1 MEYFAWPM
9 AAIAF
14 LDFCCTVFLH
24 KICAYLDP
32 GTGSFII
39 QILIAGLLG
48 SLFAIKIFF
57 NTIKDFFKNLFSK
70 GKKHEKGE

>member
-9 AAIAF
+9 LAIAF
-14 LDFCCTVFLH
+14 LDFDCMVCVH
-24 KICAYLDP
+24 RICAYLDP

-70 GKKHEKGE
+70 GKRIWKR